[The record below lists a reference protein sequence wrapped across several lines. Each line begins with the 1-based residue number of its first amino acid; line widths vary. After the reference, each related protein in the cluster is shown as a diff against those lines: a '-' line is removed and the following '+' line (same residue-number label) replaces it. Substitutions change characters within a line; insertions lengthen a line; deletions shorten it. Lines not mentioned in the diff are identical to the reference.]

1 MASISSQGGR
11 FREPQSVTQSLAHVS
26 VSYSGAML
34 PVNALNPRQQQ
45 ARENLPDLHE
55 QLLNIVS
62 QLLGSLDDGQGQ
74 GQGQGKGETRMD
86 KYSFNTYR
94 RCFLL
99 RDVVR
104 LVRIEIRNGR
114 EVSVSFADM
123 EPVSGGDAACCNISP
138 PPQFES
144 K

>member
-1 MASISSQGGR
+1 
-11 FREPQSVTQSLAHVS
+11 
-26 VSYSGAML
+26 ML

-55 QLLNIVS
+55 QFMNIVS

-74 GQGQGKGETRMD
+74 GKVEARMD

-123 EPVSGGDAACCNISP
+123 GPVSGDAAFCNISL
-138 PPQFES
+138 PQQPES